1 MSGEAPSLT
10 RRALLGA
17 AAAGAATAAL
27 PARAQAPAG
36 AWPTRTVRLIVPYPA
51 GGSTDV
57 LARIIAERLEKK
69 LGQPWVID
77 NRPGAGGNI
86 GIDGVVRS
94 EPDGYTVGAATVGHF
109 SINQYLYRRMAY
121 DAERDIVPVSLA
133 WELPNVA
140 VVPSQHV
147 PAKTLQE
154 FIAWAKTRPDGVLF
168 GSPGVGTTPHL
179 CGTLLGTRTGFKA
192 THVPFRGASATIP
205 AMLSGNVTYAID
217 NLASYMGV
225 IASGDMRALAVTSE
239 KRWPTL
245 PDVPTMA
252 EAGLPDFVVTS
263 WGAFVV
269 PKNTP
274 QAIVDKLSAEMRE
287 IAADPSVQSRFQTAG
302 ASLIASTP
310 AEALA
315 RAARERPIWQEMVRV
330 SGAQLD

>member
-1 MSGEAPSLT
+1 MSGERPSIT
-10 RRALLGA
+10 RRAFLGA
-17 AAAGAATAAL
+17 AAAGMTAAAG
-27 PARAQAPAG
+27 PAKAQSSAG
-36 AWPTRTVRLIVPYPA
+36 MWPSRTVRVIVPYPA

-57 LARIIAERLEKK
+57 LTRIIAERLEKK
-69 LGQPWVID
+69 LGQPWIID

-86 GIDGVVRS
+86 GIDGLAKS
-94 EPDGYTVGAATVGHF
+94 EPDGYTIGAATVGHF
-109 SINQYLYRRMAY
+109 SINQFLYKRMPF

-140 VVPSQHV
+140 VVPSQHI

-179 CGTLLGTRTGFKA
+179 CGTLLGVRTGFKA
-192 THVPFRGASATIP
+192 THVPFRGAAATIP
-205 AMLSGNVTYAID
+205 AMLSGNVNYAID

-225 IASGDMRALAVTSE
+225 IASGEMRALAVTSAE
-239 KRWPTL
+239 RWPTL

-252 EAGLPDFVVTS
+252 EAGLSDFVVTS

-269 PKNTP
+269 PKGTP
-274 QAIVDKLSAEMRE
+274 QPIVDKLSAAMRE
-287 IAADPSVQSRFQTAG
+287 IAADPSIRERFQIAG
-302 ASLIASTP
+302 AHAIASTP
-310 AEALA
+310 EEALA

-330 SGAQLD
+330 SGAQLE

>member
-1 MSGEAPSLT
+1 MSGAGPFLT
-10 RRALLGA
+10 RRTFLRAAAMGA
-17 AAAGAATAAL
+17 AASAA
-27 PARAQAPAG
+27 PARAQSPAG

-69 LGQPWVID
+69 LGQPWIID

-86 GIDGVVRS
+86 GIDGLAKS
-94 EPDGYTVGAATVGHF
+94 DPDGYTVGAATVGHF
-109 SINQYLYRRMAY
+109 SINQFLYRRMPY
-121 DAERDIVPVSLA
+121 DAERDILPVSLT

-154 FIAWAKTRPDGVLF
+154 FIDWAKTRPDGVLF

-192 THVPFRGASATIP
+192 THVPFRGAAATIP
-205 AMLSGNVTYAID
+205 AMLSGNVNYAID

-225 IASGDMRALAVTSE
+225 IASGDMRALAVTSD

-252 EAGLPDFVVTS
+252 EAGLQDFVVTS

-274 QAIVDKLSAEMRE
+274 RGIVDKLSTEMRE
-287 IAADPSVQSRFQTAG
+287 MATDPSIQSRFQAAG

-310 AEALA
+310 EEVLA

>member
-1 MSGEAPSLT
+1 MSTEGPSIS
-10 RRALLGA
+10 RRAFLGA
-17 AAAGAATAAL
+17 AAGISAAAVPAL
-27 PARAQAPAG
+27 AQTSAS
-36 AWPTRTVRLIVPYPA
+36 AWPTRTVRIIVPYPA

-57 LARIIAERLEKK
+57 LTRILAERLEKK
-69 LGQPWVID
+69 LGQPWIID

-86 GIDGVVRS
+86 GIDALAKS
-94 EPDGYTVGAATVGHF
+94 DPDGYAIGATTVGHF
-109 SINQYLYRRMAY
+109 SINQFLYRRMPY
-121 DAERDIVPVSLA
+121 DPERDIAPVSMA

-140 VVPSQHV
+140 VVPSQYV

-192 THVPFRGASATIP
+192 THVPFRGAAATIP

-225 IASGDMRALAVTSE
+225 IASGEMRALAVTSAT
-239 KRWPTL
+239 RWPTL

-252 EAGLPDFVVTS
+252 EAGLSDFVVTS

-269 PKNTP
+269 PKDTP
-274 QAIVDKLSAEMRE
+274 RPIIDKLSATMRE
-287 IAADPSVQSRFQTAG
+287 ISADPSIQSRFQVAG
-302 ASLIASTP
+302 AHSTASTP
-310 AEALA
+310 EEVLA
-315 RAARERPIWQEMVRV
+315 RAAKERPMWQEMVQV
-330 SGAQLD
+330 SGARLE